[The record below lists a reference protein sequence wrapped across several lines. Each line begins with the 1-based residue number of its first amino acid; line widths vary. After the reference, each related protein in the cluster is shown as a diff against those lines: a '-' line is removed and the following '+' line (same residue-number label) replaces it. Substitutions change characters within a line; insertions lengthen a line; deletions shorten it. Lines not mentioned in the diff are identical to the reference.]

1 MGPKDEGG
9 FMKVRLAPS
18 WELTDERAETS
29 HGQPVLVNLWTQEV
43 FRPEDILEPYPYW
56 GLKPAA
62 VHVGRMI
69 QMKEF
74 SDDELEFARRF
85 KLPLH

>member
-1 MGPKDEGG
+1 
-9 FMKVRLAPS
+9 MKVRFTPS
-18 WELTDERAETS
+18 WELTDERADS
-29 HGQPVLVNLWTQEV
+29 SYGQPVLVNRWTQEA
-43 FRPEDILEPYPYW
+43 FGPGDLLEPYPYW

-74 SDDELEFARRF
+74 SDEDLEFVRRF
-85 KLPLH
+85 KLPPA